1 MHDEYKAHIRAIIQD
16 TVARTTKD
24 NPNDLTRLMLRDA
37 LQHKGLYT
45 DEAEHVAS
53 KAHIEVSQSIFDD
66 QVFMADVIEGY
77 AEIIRRNKVYA
88 YQNYTNAK
96 EVFLNLS
103 EGVAIT
109 FTPDET

>member
-1 MHDEYKAHIRAIIQD
+1 MHEEYKAHIRALIHH
-16 TVARTTKD
+16 TVERTTQD

-37 LQHKGLYT
+37 LQKKGLYV

-53 KAHIEVSQSIFDD
+53 KAHIEVSQTIFDD
-66 QVFMADVIEGY
+66 QEFMAEVIEGY
-77 AEIIRRNKVYA
+77 AEIIRRNKSYA